1 MPGRRKGILVRS
13 GVGWKPGVVGHA
25 RVGNDVQSPAG
36 YAFRTGEPVLSN
48 DLESEPRF
56 RTPSLLAEHG
66 IRSAINVLIRT
77 DGHAVG
83 VLEVDSTNRGE
94 FANSDGAFLQTLAT
108 TLVPKVI
115 TMAAKAGSEG
125 KLFGSVTASDIAAAV
140 EEQTNV
146 VIDRRKIV
154 LHEPI
159 KTLGT
164 HTVPVKLHA
173 DVEFPVTLDVVAE

>member
-1 MPGRRKGILVRS
+1 MKVILRS
-13 GVGWKPGVVGHA
+13 
-25 RVGNDVQSPAG
+25 DVADLGKRGDILDVSDG
-36 YAFRTGEPVLSN
+36 YARNFLVPKGLAMKASAGAATQAASMRRAR
-48 DLESEPRF
+48 DLRDAQD
-56 RTPSLLAEHG
+56 RAAAE
-66 IRSAINVLIRT
+66 A
-77 DGHAVG
+77 
-83 VLEVDSTNRGE
+83 
-94 FANSDGAFLQTLAT
+94 LAT

-115 TMAAKAGSEG
+115 TVTARAGSEG
-125 KLFGSVTASDIAAAV
+125 KLFGSVTASDIAVAV
-140 EEQTNV
+140 EAQTNV

>member
-1 MPGRRKGILVRS
+1 MKVILRS
-13 GVGWKPGVVGHA
+13 
-25 RVGNDVQSPAG
+25 DVSTLGKRGDILDVSDG
-36 YAFRTGEPVLSN
+36 YARNFLVPKGLAMKASAGAATQAASMRRAR
-48 DLESEPRF
+48 DLRDAQD
-56 RTPSLLAEHG
+56 RAAAE
-66 IRSAINVLIRT
+66 
-77 DGHAVG
+77 
-83 VLEVDSTNRGE
+83 
-94 FANSDGAFLQTLAT
+94 TLAT

-115 TMAAKAGSEG
+115 TVTARAGSEG

-140 EEQTNV
+140 EAQTNV

>member
-1 MPGRRKGILVRS
+1 MKVILRS
-13 GVGWKPGVVGHA
+13 
-25 RVGNDVQSPAG
+25 DVPTLGKRGDILDVADG
-36 YAFRTGEPVLSN
+36 YARNFLVPKGLALKASAGASAQAASMRRAR
-48 DLESEPRF
+48 DLRDAQD
-56 RTPSLLAEHG
+56 RAAAE
-66 IRSAINVLIRT
+66 A
-77 DGHAVG
+77 
-83 VLEVDSTNRGE
+83 
-94 FANSDGAFLQTLAT
+94 LAT

-115 TMAAKAGSEG
+115 TVAARAGSEG

-140 EEQTNV
+140 EAQTNV